1 MRQGLAGLE
10 IEGLTLAR
18 GSKLLFRDL
27 AFQLGR
33 GEVLALEGPNGSGK
47 TSLLRAL
54 AGFLAPVSGFIRLRT
69 DGATIED
76 REERGSF
83 VGWLGHQ
90 DGAKAQMTPAE
101 TLSFFAGFYNSL
113 AQAGTRESFI
123 ENALAKA
130 GLARV
135 RDLPVQYLS
144 AGQRRRLALAR
155 LSLLAR
161 PLWLL
166 DEPLA
171 ALDRAGKALAGEYIV
186 EHCRAGGIVV
196 AATHESLGF
205 DSRRLALGHAT

>member
-27 AFQLGR
+27 AFRLAQ
-33 GEVLALEGPNGSGK
+33 GEVLALEGANGSGK
-47 TSLLRAL
+47 TSLLRAI

-69 DGATIED
+69 NQSTIED
-76 REERGSF
+76 GEERGSF

-101 TLSFFAGFYNSL
+101 TLHFYAVFYGSP
-113 AQAGTRESFI
+113 AQTGDVDA
-123 ENALAKA
+123 ALAKA

-135 RDLPVQYLS
+135 RDLPVQHLS

-155 LSLLAR
+155 LSLMTR

-171 ALDRAGKALAGEYIV
+171 ALDHAGKALAGEYIV

-205 DSRRLALGHAT
+205 DCRRLALGHAT